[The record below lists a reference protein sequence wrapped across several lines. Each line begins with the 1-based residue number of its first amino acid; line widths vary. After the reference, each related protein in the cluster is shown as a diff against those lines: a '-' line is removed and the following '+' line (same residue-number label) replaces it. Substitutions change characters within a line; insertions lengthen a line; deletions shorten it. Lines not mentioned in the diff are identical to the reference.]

1 MGFKWWFGDDNAIC
15 LNCWKSKL
23 MKGLAVLDD
32 SPFVGLLVPFI
43 LQNISFYKK
52 DRKKI
57 HKIALPVSAF
67 VISYLHATSYLR

>member
-1 MGFKWWFGDDNAIC
+1 MC

-23 MKGLAVLDD
+23 MKDLAVLDD

-52 DRKKI
+52 TEKRYTK
-57 HKIALPVSAF
+57 
-67 VISYLHATSYLR
+67 